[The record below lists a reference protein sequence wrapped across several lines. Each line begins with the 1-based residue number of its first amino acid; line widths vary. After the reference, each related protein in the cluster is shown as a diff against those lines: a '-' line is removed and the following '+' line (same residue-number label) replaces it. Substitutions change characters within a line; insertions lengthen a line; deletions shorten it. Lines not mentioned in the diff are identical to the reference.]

1 MSFSGEREET
11 TASKMSFS
19 GEREEE
25 TTASKMTQDTSSK
38 SVQKPRAESPT
49 TSLLSMKSDQ
59 PPAFSQEPLPDD
71 NKEVESLDSEDVL
84 KITHNLLDRRSQT
97 LLTVQQDITAKLK
110 HKYQHISEG
119 IGHHGNQSLLKDIYT
134 ELYITEGGSGG
145 LNNEHE
151 VRQIEMASKKQTT
164 QETPIKCNDIFKPL
178 PGQDKPIRTVLTKGI
193 AGIGKTVSVQK
204 VILDWAEGKAN
215 QDVHFMF
222 PLPFRDLNLKKDQYS
237 LMQLLSHYFPEL
249 KEIDSIE
256 DGETKTV
263 FIFDG
268 LDECRLPLDFKN
280 NEKCCDVTKPT
291 SVDVLLTNL
300 IKGNLLPSALLW
312 ITSRPAAANQ
322 IPPECVDQVTE
333 VRGFNDPQK
342 EEYFRKKIPDQN
354 LANDIIKHMKTS
366 RSLHIMCHM
375 PVFCW
380 ISATVLE
387 MILKEAEKDE
397 VPKTLTQMYSHFVL
411 IQTIVKN
418 KKYNKATET
427 NPKELSQ
434 SDIEMILKLAKLA
447 FQQLQKGNLIFYED
461 DLRECGLDVTEAS
474 VYSALCTEIFKEESG
489 LYQEKVYSF
498 VHLSIQEF
506 LAAVHALESCLD
518 KKENVFSPKAVT
530 SGYEEEEKSIQLS
543 ELHRRA
549 VDQALKSENGH
560 LDLFLRFLLGLS
572 LESNQNLLRGLL
584 TQTGS
589 TTQSNKKTVRYLSD
603 RIEEESSPERI
614 INLFHCLNELGANS
628 LVEDMQTSLQSGTLS
643 ETRLEPDQCSALA
656 YLLLMSEEVLE
667 EFDLKTYN
675 TSEEGY
681 QRLLPVVKTCKRA
694 LLDGCNLTYK
704 SCETLASA
712 LQTPNSPLRE
722 LDLSYNDLGDRGVE
736 LLCVGLTSP
745 LCNIQT
751 LVLDGCK
758 LTYESCE
765 TLASAL
771 QTPNS
776 PLRELD
782 LSYNDLEDRGAK
794 LLCVGLTSP
803 LCNIQTLVLDGCKLT
818 YESCETLASPLQT
831 PNSPLRELDL
841 SYNDL
846 GDRGV
851 ELLCVGLT
859 SPLCN
864 IQTLVLGQCGLTE
877 GCCSDLASV
886 LSSPNSQLKQL
897 ELRDNDLQDSGVTLL
912 SAGLEDPD
920 CKLHT
925 LGLSGCLVT
934 EEGCAALSSALRSNP
949 SHLKEL
955 DLSYNHP
962 GDSAGGLLSAALVDP
977 TYKLM
982 KLNVDHGGEC
992 RLKSGLRKYACHL
1005 TLDPNTANP
1014 NLILSEGNRKVTWV
1028 EEKQHYEDH
1037 PDRFDRSPQ
1046 VLCREGLSGG
1056 RYYWEVERDG
1066 EWANIG
1072 VVYNGMKRKGWEDE
1086 RLIGNNRESW
1096 CLYCSD
1102 SGSTFY
1108 HAGVRRRS
1116 IPGPDP
1122 NRVGVYL
1129 DWPAGTLSFYSVSS
1143 SGTLTHL
1150 YTEHTTFT
1158 EPLYPGFL
1166 VSDSSVTLCQIDDQH
1181 IQRDH
1186 GGESWIKPGP
1196 EKWIPQSCKTCD
1208 HVEDSTHW
1216 LQIEP
1221 LTSTVQGVT
1230 MFRHRTPKG
1239 SYECTVSGL
1248 RWLCERDVILKYHFR
1263 NWEPYSQLLKDMQYT
1278 QGGPLLDIT
1287 MELGELEEVHLPH
1300 FVCLGTNPSLRN
1312 EMKILHVE
1320 EHGVSLEEVHEVTR
1334 FHAKILH
1341 PKFSLISVIL
1351 RILSLNID
1359 VHCDVVLYMAVKRST
1374 VISRLYLLL
1383 RNSSQKE
1390 AVQEREKGQLSQGYS
1405 EFLLSSPN
1413 GSLKLNNWFALKN
1426 PLSTSINPEKIQLLP
1441 ADTTPS
1447 CCKMIMGNTGVDI
1460 EMELIGDDKRTV
1472 WRDMLRTDKYKSD
1485 THSTSAVLGAGGPA
1499 ESSLTG
1505 SAEQQLRSV
1514 RTEFVKRVSRPVLDV
1529 LLDGLLQHTVINQE
1543 EMESVKVI
1551 AERTEKALDI
1561 IDMVLRKGT
1570 ESCSRMINLLGELD
1584 PCLCSLLQI
1593 NSVGVA
1599 T

>member
-1 MSFSGEREET
+1 MSLSGEREE
-11 TASKMSFS
+11 
-19 GEREEE
+19 G

-38 SVQKPRAESPT
+38 SVQKPRAESPAP
-49 TSLLSMKSDQ
+49 SLLSMKSDQ
-59 PPAFSQEPLPDD
+59 PPAFSQELLPDD
-71 NKEVESLDSEDVL
+71 NKEVESLDSEDAL

-97 LLTVQQDITAKLK
+97 LLTVQQDIKAKLK

-145 LNNEHE
+145 VNNEHE

-237 LMQLLSHYFPEL
+237 LMQLLSHYFSEL
-249 KEIDSIE
+249 KEIDNIE

-280 NEKCCDVTKPT
+280 NERCCDVTKPT

-342 EEYFRKKIPDQN
+342 EEYFRKKITDQN
-354 LANDIIKHMKTS
+354 LANEIITHIKTS

-387 MILKEAEKDE
+387 MMLKEAEKDE
-397 VPKTLTQMYSHFVL
+397 VPKTLTQMFTHFTL
-411 IQTIVKN
+411 IQIIVKN

-434 SDIEMILKLAKLA
+434 SDKEMILKLAKLA
-447 FQQLQKGNLIFYED
+447 FQQLQKGNLIFYEE

-474 VYSALCTEIFKEESG
+474 EYSALCTEIFKEESG
-489 LYQEKVYSF
+489 LNQDKVYSF

-506 LAAVHALESCLD
+506 LAAVHASESCLD
-518 KKENVFSPKAVT
+518 KKENVFSTT
-530 SGYEEEEKSIQLS
+530 SEDEEEESIQLFD
-543 ELHRRA
+543 LHRRA

-589 TTQSNKKTVRYLSD
+589 TTQSNEETVERTVRYLLD
-603 RIEEESSPERI
+603 KIKGESSPERI

-628 LVEDMQTSLQSGTLS
+628 LVEDMQTSLRSGTLS
-643 ETRLEPDQCSALA
+643 ETDLEPQQCSALA

-675 TSEEGY
+675 TLGKGY

-694 LLDGCNLTYK
+694 LLAGC
-704 SCETLASA
+704 E
-712 LQTPNSPLRE
+712 
-722 LDLSYNDLGDRGVE
+722 
-736 LLCVGLTSP
+736 
-745 LCNIQT
+745 
-751 LVLDGCK
+751 

-765 TLASAL
+765 TLASA
-771 QTPNS
+771 
-776 PLRELD
+776 
-782 LSYNDLEDRGAK
+782 
-794 LLCVGLTSP
+794 
-803 LCNIQTLVLDGCKLT
+803 
-818 YESCETLASPLQT
+818 LQT

-977 TYKLM
+977 TDKLM
-982 KLNVDHGGEC
+982 KLNVDHGGEF
-992 RLKSGLRKYACHL
+992 RLKPGLRKYACHL

-1014 NLILSEGNRKVTWV
+1014 VLILSEGNRKVTWV

-1037 PDRFDRSPQ
+1037 PDRFDRQPQ
-1046 VLCREGLSGG
+1046 VLCREGLSGS

-1066 EWANIG
+1066 GEADIG
-1072 VVYNGMKRKGWEDE
+1072 VVYKGMKRKGEEIDSC
-1086 RLIGNNRESW
+1086 IGYNRKSW
-1096 CLYCSD
+1096 GLFCYG
-1102 SGSTFY
+1102 SGYNF
-1108 HAGVRRRS
+1108 HHPGFNRS
-1116 IPGPDP
+1116 ISGPVS

-1158 EPLYPGFL
+1158 EPLYPGFGF
-1166 VSDSSVTLCQIDDQH
+1166 VVYSSSVTLCQIDDQH
-1181 IQRDH
+1181 IQR
-1186 GGESWIKPGP
+1186 
-1196 EKWIPQSCKTCD
+1196 
-1208 HVEDSTHW
+1208 
-1216 LQIEP
+1216 
-1221 LTSTVQGVT
+1221 
-1230 MFRHRTPKG
+1230 R
-1239 SYECTVSGL
+1239 
-1248 RWLCERDVILKYHFR
+1248 
-1263 NWEPYSQLLKDMQYT
+1263 
-1278 QGGPLLDIT
+1278 
-1287 MELGELEEVHLPH
+1287 
-1300 FVCLGTNPSLRN
+1300 
-1312 EMKILHVE
+1312 
-1320 EHGVSLEEVHEVTR
+1320 
-1334 FHAKILH
+1334 
-1341 PKFSLISVIL
+1341 
-1351 RILSLNID
+1351 
-1359 VHCDVVLYMAVKRST
+1359 
-1374 VISRLYLLL
+1374 
-1383 RNSSQKE
+1383 
-1390 AVQEREKGQLSQGYS
+1390 
-1405 EFLLSSPN
+1405 
-1413 GSLKLNNWFALKN
+1413 
-1426 PLSTSINPEKIQLLP
+1426 
-1441 ADTTPS
+1441 
-1447 CCKMIMGNTGVDI
+1447 
-1460 EMELIGDDKRTV
+1460 
-1472 WRDMLRTDKYKSD
+1472 
-1485 THSTSAVLGAGGPA
+1485 
-1499 ESSLTG
+1499 
-1505 SAEQQLRSV
+1505 
-1514 RTEFVKRVSRPVLDV
+1514 
-1529 LLDGLLQHTVINQE
+1529 
-1543 EMESVKVI
+1543 
-1551 AERTEKALDI
+1551 
-1561 IDMVLRKGT
+1561 
-1570 ESCSRMINLLGELD
+1570 
-1584 PCLCSLLQI
+1584 
-1593 NSVGVA
+1593 
-1599 T
+1599 

>member
-1 MSFSGEREET
+1 MSLSGESEKRG
-11 TASKMSFS
+11 TASKRKYSD
-19 GEREEE
+19 REGA
-25 TTASKMTQDTSSK
+25 TPSKKSLPQDTSSK

-49 TSLLSMKSDQ
+49 TSLLSMKSNQ
-59 PPAFSQEPLPDD
+59 SMGYPPDFSQEPLPDD
-71 NKEVESLDSEDVL
+71 NKEVESLDSEDAL
-84 KITHNLLDRRSQT
+84 KITHNLLDRRSET
-97 LLTVQQDITAKLK
+97 LLTVQQDIKAKLK

-119 IGHHGNQSLLKDIYT
+119 IGHHGNQSLFKDIYT

-151 VRQIEMASKKQTT
+151 VRQMEMASKKQTT

-178 PGQDKPIRTVLTKGI
+178 PGQGKPIRTVLTKGI

-237 LMQLLSHYFPEL
+237 LMQLLSHYFSEL

-280 NEKCCDVTKPT
+280 KEKCCDVTKPT

-300 IKGNLLPSALLW
+300 IKGNLLPSAHLW
-312 ITSRPAAANQ
+312 ITTRPAAANQ
-322 IPPECVDQVTE
+322 IPPDCIDRVTE

-342 EEYFRKKIPDQN
+342 EEYFRKKITDQN
-354 LANDIIKHMKTS
+354 LANEIIKNMKTS

-387 MILKEAEKDE
+387 MILKEAWKDE
-397 VPKTLTQMYSHFVL
+397 VPKTLTQMYSHFIL
-411 IQTIVKN
+411 IQIIVKN
-418 KKYNKATET
+418 RKYNKATET

-434 SDIEMILKLAKLA
+434 SDKEMILKLAKLA
-447 FQQLQKGNLIFYED
+447 FQQLQKGNLIFYEE
-461 DLRECGLDVTEAS
+461 DLRECGLEVTEAS
-474 VYSALCTEIFKEESG
+474 EYSALCTEIFKEESG
-489 LYQEKVYSF
+489 LDQEKVYSF

-518 KKENVFSPKAVT
+518 KKENVFSPT
-530 SGYEEEEKSIQLS
+530 SDDEEKESIQLS
-543 ELHRRA
+543 DLHKSA
-549 VDQALKSENGH
+549 VDQALKSKNGH

-589 TTQSNKKTVRYLSD
+589 TTKSHKKTVERTVRYLSD
-603 RIEEESSPERI
+603 KIVEESSPERI
-614 INLFHCLNELGANS
+614 INLFHCLNELGSNS
-628 LVEDMQTSLQSGTLS
+628 LVEDMQTSLRSGTLS
-643 ETRLEPDQCSALA
+643 ATRLEPDQCSALA

-694 LLDGCNLTYK
+694 LLDGCELTYK

-722 LDLSYNDLGDRGVE
+722 LDLSYNDLGDRGLE

-751 LVLDGCK
+751 LVLHGCK

-765 TLASAL
+765 TLASA
-771 QTPNS
+771 
-776 PLRELD
+776 
-782 LSYNDLEDRGAK
+782 
-794 LLCVGLTSP
+794 
-803 LCNIQTLVLDGCKLT
+803 
-818 YESCETLASPLQT
+818 LQT

-992 RLKSGLRKYACHL
+992 WLKSGLRKYACHL

-1028 EEKQHYEDH
+1028 KEEQHYEDH
-1037 PDRFDRSPQ
+1037 PDRFDYHPQ
-1046 VLCREGLSGG
+1046 VLCKEGLSGC

-1066 EWANIG
+1066 DVAYIG
-1072 VVYNGMKRKGWEDE
+1072 VVYKGLKRKGDEDDS
-1086 RLIGNNRESW
+1086 RIGSNRESW
-1096 CLYCSD
+1096 CLVCSY
-1102 SGSTFY
+1102 SGSTFF
-1108 HAGVRRRS
+1108 HAGVSRRS
-1116 IPGPDP
+1116 IPRPDS

-1129 DWPAGTLSFYSVSS
+1129 DWPAGTLTFYSVSS

-1150 YTEHTTFT
+1150 YTRHTTFT
-1158 EPLYPGFL
+1158 EPLYPGFK
-1166 VSDSSVTLCQIDDQH
+1166 VYSSSVTLCQIDDQH

-1196 EKWIPQSCKTCD
+1196 EDTRDHGGECWIKSGPEDTRDHGGECCVKPGPEKLIPQSCKTCD

-1239 SYECTVSGL
+1239 NYECTVSGL

-1263 NWEPYSQLLKDMQYT
+1263 NWDPYTQLLKDMQYT

-1341 PKFSLISVIL
+1341 PKFSAISLIL
-1351 RILSLNID
+1351 RLLSWNVD
-1359 VHCDVVLYMAVKRST
+1359 VHCELMLYLT
-1374 VISRLYLLL
+1374 VMKETLISRLYLFPWNPGQIQAVEQQESKFQGSKRFPITRPEQSFKLY
-1383 RNSSQKE
+1383 SSI
-1390 AVQEREKGQLSQGYS
+1390 R
-1405 EFLLSSPN
+1405 
-1413 GSLKLNNWFALKN
+1413 LNI
-1426 PLSTSINPEKIQLLP
+1426 PCSTSINPQKIHFIQR
-1441 ADTTPS
+1441 DTTPS
-1447 CCKMIMGNTGVDI
+1447 FFKAVVKMTGIDI
-1460 EMELIGDDKRTV
+1460 EMELFSDDEMTV
-1472 WRDMLRTDKYKSD
+1472 WKENVPKDEYITD
-1485 THSTSAVLGAGGPA
+1485 THSTSAVSGAGRPA

-1505 SAEQQLRSV
+1505 SAEHQLLSV
-1514 RTEFVKRVSRPVLDV
+1514 RAEFVKRVSGPVLNE
-1529 LLDGLLQHTVINQE
+1529 LLDRLLQHTVINQE
-1543 EMESVKVI
+1543 DMESVKVI
-1551 AERTEKALDI
+1551 AERAEKARDI

-1570 ESCSRMINLLGELD
+1570 ESCSRMMNLLGELD
-1584 PCLCSLLQI
+1584 PYLCSQLQI
-1593 NSVGVA
+1593 NSVGLPS
-1599 T
+1599 